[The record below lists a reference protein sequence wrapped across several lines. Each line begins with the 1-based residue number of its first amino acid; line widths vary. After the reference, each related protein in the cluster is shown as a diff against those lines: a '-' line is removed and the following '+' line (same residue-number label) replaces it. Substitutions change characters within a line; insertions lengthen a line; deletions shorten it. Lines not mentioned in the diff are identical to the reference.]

1 MNVAIKKGRI
11 SRNLGVL
18 GFLELGLNCLTRES
32 ESLQTSYKRA
42 RLSFGTEFVE
52 VYFLQMSYKEK
63 GQNLNVTPTKPDLF
77 RKSTSLKLKK
87 ISIASCVHACWE
99 I

>member
-1 MNVAIKKGRI
+1 M
-11 SRNLGVL
+11 
-18 GFLELGLNCLTRES
+18 GLNCLTRES

-77 RKSTSLKLKK
+77 RKKEYKPEAEKDFNSFL
-87 ISIASCVHACWE
+87 CACMLGNMKVQR
-99 I
+99 

>member
-1 MNVAIKKGRI
+1 M
-11 SRNLGVL
+11 NLGVL

-63 GQNLNVTPTKPDLF
+63 AQNINVTPTKPDLF
-77 RKSTSLKLKK
+77 IKSTSLKLKK
-87 ISIASCVHACWE
+87 ISIALCV
-99 I
+99 